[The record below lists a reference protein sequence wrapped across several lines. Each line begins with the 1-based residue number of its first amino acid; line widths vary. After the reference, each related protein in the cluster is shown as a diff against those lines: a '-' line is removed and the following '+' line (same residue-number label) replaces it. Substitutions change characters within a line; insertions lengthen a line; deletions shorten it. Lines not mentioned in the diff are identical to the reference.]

1 MKKIGISISRG
12 WTLVLCSFSA
22 VILALTASCR
32 SSRRVQKSDALE
44 RERTELRIRE
54 MQQEA
59 DSLQKILDRR
69 RNSVMYGSLDVMRR
83 YAEESRKMQDRV
95 YELDSLT
102 KELENT
108 LK

>member
-1 MKKIGISISRG
+1 
-12 WTLVLCSFSA
+12 
-22 VILALTASCR
+22 
-32 SSRRVQKSDALE
+32 
-44 RERTELRIRE
+44 